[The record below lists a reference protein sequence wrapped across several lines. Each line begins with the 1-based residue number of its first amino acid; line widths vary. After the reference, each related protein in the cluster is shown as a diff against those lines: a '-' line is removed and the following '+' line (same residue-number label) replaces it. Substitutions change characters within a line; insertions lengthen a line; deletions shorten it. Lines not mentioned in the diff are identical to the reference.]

1 MKKCLKILYTLI
13 ACAVMPFVFCAC
25 TNNNDNLIKVTKISL
40 NKDAITLVMDGDK
53 SSTDEFTVSFEPAN
67 ANQIDVEFA
76 QYDKDLIEISQKRNS
91 SDTFVVKAKTLSE
104 ESRSTIVVVRMKGNV
119 DVSCKIFVKVERKA
133 LSNLSVPTNIHYN
146 EEYSRVEWDACPQTV
161 EQGFDGYIAN
171 INGEEYITG
180 PEKRFIALSEEKF
193 GRGVQNEVKVKAISQ
208 IDDYNSDYSETYKFL
223 VLDDVK
229 NLSHSSDSSDCS
241 KGKVTW
247 DSVVGAAGYLY
258 KVNVQSPISLTKD
271 TLEYTQTFDQ
281 KGEYEIE
288 VTAVASN
295 IEDENGNVLC
305 YCFGSSSAK
314 LVVTKLSAPENFQY
328 KNLFTWDAVD
338 DADSYEIYEVKD
350 DNPDELLGSLKNI
363 SYKLSRDI
371 SVGAHRY
378 KVRAIG
384 NGKTT
389 VTSEFSALKTVN
401 KLATPTGLRVEDGVI
416 TWDKDPNAVTYQI
429 SFSGYYDG
437 QKYFDEFYEESRD
450 KNAFF
455 YIDQPDESEN
465 KITFKFGEKF
475 KGDYRIRVASVS
487 DAENTVDSNWTEEIY
502 VLKLNAPDKA
512 TFGVEENKIVWQ
524 AVANASA
531 YEIVLNVNG
540 EETIEKVYTNYY
552 NVSQDI
558 AKGEFSF
565 QIRSLGNTASG
576 ESNKYLNSDLSTVAY
591 AQKLEAPVLSVENGV
606 LVWNTIKNSSKYVLN
621 INSIDYDMGKQTK
634 FDFAGLEAKEYI
646 VKIKAVG
653 GNASTIGANNLVGSF
668 ESSYSVTRSLLK
680 LSAPTLSMQ
689 EGVLKSNSADEGAV
703 VILNP
708 VQKNEDGSL
717 SVTAYC
723 KGNTTD
729 LDGTKGYITSD
740 VSSTLTYFKAPNPSN
755 LKMENGTLIWDE
767 LESKYKGACF
777 KLTANI
783 QSGETTD
790 TVELVLSN
798 NNHSFDFSNSS
809 SGKYSVSIKVI
820 GTSSG
825 TTGNLVMSSG
835 QSNISFVILSKPEL
849 KVTDVQSVLNT
860 HKLDVLPGELYW
872 EKVTIDGNTALG
884 YNLQI
889 QNGSS
894 TITYDVGS
902 KTSFK
907 LPGEAGKYKISL
919 QAYGDGGQ
927 IINGEYSEPIEFEKL
942 KAPTNVKISSDG
954 VISWDSN
961 YTGNLLGIRAG
972 FYVELNGEKY
982 LPYDVDKFN
991 GASMVDMGNYIVNT
1005 KSVELNKL
1013 YNGNQNNF
1021 IQGEYRVRIVTIPL
1035 NMVFETPLGNIGHT
1049 TDLIS
1054 DASELLTFTK
1064 LEQPYGLKVDRNENN
1079 HYIVNWTK
1087 SLNGNVNGYELF
1099 IKEVG
1104 KEDSEAEIVKIS
1116 GVNSTSYD
1124 FTSNYLLAKG
1134 ITSGSYVV
1142 KVRTTSQA
1150 TNMVSSEYGEEVTLK
1165 LVDNI
1170 NLSIKDGQLAWTKI
1184 EGVTSYDF
1192 EFSIAGSKFNLML
1205 PSNVTSYAITLQ
1217 NDERFVA
1224 GEYSIKVRAI
1234 ADTTSNYGNIIYVDN
1249 YEFHDCGT
1257 FTKLETPTEMRVK
1270 NGKISFSSSD
1280 VPDYF
1285 NLYMTGSSKNTIKLE
1300 NDILDSSS
1308 KIATYELSEKYGAGS
1323 YSFTVQAMGDNNYL
1337 SSEVSNVITPNEVKK
1352 LEVTSLYLRDGIL
1365 NWNYVENS
1373 NGFQV
1378 EISGAKFYVYDSE
1391 NGDYVEE
1398 ATGKAF
1404 NIKVEGAVT
1413 ALDISRELTSTD
1425 DTKFMLEAGEYS
1437 VRIKSLG
1444 TDITFLNS
1452 NFTDYYR
1459 FIKLKQIEEVKIS
1472 DGKLS
1477 WKKLQSVDAPNKI
1490 ALYVKFDGESEFR
1503 KPVIL
1508 DGNVNEFDFAGINYP
1523 AQNGYQVYLQV
1534 IGDTKLS
1541 VTGNRLGYIC
1551 GSPSDTL
1558 TNIEKLNSP
1567 QDVRIAYE
1575 KDSIGKLQFSV
1586 HPKASEAYFGEEA
1599 KKYLLGVTIKN
1610 GDKEKTLDDIII
1622 ASNEYSLT
1630 SENLG
1635 NIDLSAGVELILK
1648 VKNLGLNDYINSDF
1662 SSGLTIVIPQS
1673 PKLNVVC
1680 DEKNRFTGKVT
1691 WQEVKFGDFE
1701 TNYILEYQ
1709 FLSNDDATNLGIKSL
1724 NEITDEVWS
1733 NEKVKLVKIQ
1743 SLTKNI
1749 YYINSK
1755 GYYRFRVYSSI
1766 VIGSN
1771 SQITSPEQEY
1781 SLAYG
1786 YTLFNGGSGEEN
1798 NPFVI
1803 DSVETFNFIRYNV
1816 TAHYKLVNNID
1827 FEGGLIYDIG
1837 SEEEKFIG
1845 SFDGQNYILSNINI
1859 YDVAENSSIFD
1870 YVGTSGVIKNV
1881 IVQNIKISNGTN
1893 VGGIVGINE
1902 GEIRNVKVGAKL
1914 EQVIDEDLSTETEK
1928 VYKTVYSYDG
1938 FSSISPYASSNSQ
1951 VACGGIVGY
1960 NKGTVVNCDNYA
1972 IVAPRNNNQ
1981 EVRSGGI
1988 AGQNEKGTVKYS
2000 YNHNNVGGQDKNTIY
2015 SNMSGGI
2022 VGFNNAGTINNCGN
2036 FGNVFAKSRNESK
2049 MNQGAFAGGI
2059 SAYNNR
2065 GSITN
2070 CFNDNSNRVYTLDG
2084 IKSATEIYALTTFSS
2099 MDIFVGG
2106 IAGYNEN
2113 GSQIQ
2118 SCYSISNIQ
2127 FSLGGTS
2134 ATANLGG
2141 IIGQNKFVY
2150 MDLGL
2155 GLRCYALS
2163 ESQVVSA
2170 GTTFQE
2176 HADVVAYDSQKLSDF
2191 VSNLSKQLKVTNI
2204 SEIKYE

>member
-1 MKKCLKILYTLI
+1 MKKYLKILYTFI

-25 TNNNDNLIKVTKISL
+25 RNNDGNIIKVSKINL

-76 QYDKDLIEISQKRNS
+76 QYDQDLIEISQKRNS

-119 DVSCKIFVKVERKA
+119 DVSCKIFVEVTRKA

-146 EEYSRVEWDACPQTV
+146 EEYSRVEWDACSQTV
-161 EQGFDGYIAN
+161 EQGFNGYIVN
-171 INGEEYITG
+171 INGEEYITS
-180 PEKRFIALSEEKF
+180 PEKNFIALSEEKF
-193 GRGVQNEVKVKAISQ
+193 GKGFQNEVKVKAISQ
-208 IDDYNSDYSETYKFL
+208 IDDYNSDYSKAYNFL

-229 NLSHSSDSSDCS
+229 NLSHSN
-241 KGKVTW
+241 GKVTW
-247 DSVVGAAGYLY
+247 DSVVGAVSYLY

-295 IEDENGNVLC
+295 IVDEEGNILC

-328 KNLFTWDAVD
+328 KNLFTWDAVH

-350 DNPDELLGSLKNI
+350 DNTEVLLGSLKNI

-384 NGKTT
+384 NGKSTI
-389 VTSEFSALKTVN
+389 TSDFSALKTVN

-455 YIDQPDESEN
+455 YIEQPDESEN

-502 VLKLNAPDKA
+502 VLKLNSPDKA

-606 LVWNTIKNSSKYVLN
+606 LIWNTIKNSSKFVLN
-621 INSIDYDMGKQTK
+621 INNVDYDMGKQTK
-634 FDFAGLEAKEYI
+634 FDFAGLDAKEYI

-653 GNASTIGANNLVGSF
+653 GNASTIGANNLIGSF
-668 ESSYSVTRSLLK
+668 ESSYSVVRSLLK

-689 EGVLKSNSADEGAV
+689 EGELKSNSTDENAII
-703 VILNP
+703 ILNP
-708 VQKNEDGSL
+708 IKQNQDGSL
-717 SVTAYC
+717 SVTAYSQ
-723 KGNTTD
+723 GNTTD
-729 LDGTKGYITSD
+729 LDGVKGYITSD
-740 VSSTLTYFKAPNPSN
+740 VSNTLTYFKAPDPQN
-755 LKMENGTLIWDE
+755 LKVENGVLVWDE
-767 LESKYKGACF
+767 LESKYDGAYF
-777 KLTANI
+777 KMTIDAQI
-783 QSGETTD
+783 DGSQTTQ
-790 TVELVLSN
+790 EMEFKN
-798 NNHSFDFSNSS
+798 NSHSLDFSTSS
-809 SGKYSVSIKVI
+809 SGVYSVTLKVI

-835 QSNISFVILSKPEL
+835 QSYISFVILPQPKI
-849 KVTDVQSVLNT
+849 KVTDVQSVINSQ
-860 HKLDVLPGELYW
+860 KLDVLPGELYW
-872 EKVTIDGNTALG
+872 EKVSIDGNTALG

-889 QNGSS
+889 QKGS
-894 TITYDVGS
+894 TTKTYDLGS
-902 KTSFK
+902 KTSFSV
-907 LPGEAGKYKISL
+907 PGDAGKYKISL
-919 QAYGDGGQ
+919 QAYGDGGR
-927 IINGEYSEPIEFEKL
+927 IINGKFSEPVEFEKL

-954 VISWDSN
+954 VISWSSD
-961 YTGNLLGIRAG
+961 YTGSLANIRAG

-982 LPYDVDKFN
+982 LPYDMEKFN
-991 GASMVDMGNYIVNT
+991 GASEVDMGNYIVST

-1013 YNGNQNNF
+1013 YNGNATNF
-1021 IQGEYRVRIVTIPL
+1021 IQGEYKLRIVTIPL
-1035 NMVFETPLGNIGHT
+1035 NMEFNVPLLGKIGHT

-1054 DASELLTFTK
+1054 NASEFLTFTK
-1064 LEQPYGLKVDRNENN
+1064 LEQPYGLKVDRDANN
-1079 HYIVNWTK
+1079 HYIINWTK
-1087 SLNGNVNGYELF
+1087 SLNSNVSGYELL
-1099 IKEVG
+1099 IKEAD
-1104 KEDSEAEIVKIS
+1104 KEDSEGETITIN
-1116 GVNSTSYD
+1116 GVNNTSYD
-1124 FTSNYLLAKG
+1124 FTNDYLLAKA
-1134 ITSGSYVV
+1134 ITSGNYVV
-1142 KVRTTSQA
+1142 KVRAISATT
-1150 TNMVSSEYGEEVTLK
+1150 NIINSEFGEEITLK
-1165 LVDNI
+1165 LAENI
-1170 NLSIKDGQLAWTKI
+1170 DLSIKDGELAWAKI
-1184 EGVTSYDF
+1184 EGAKEYIF
-1192 EFSIAGSKFNLML
+1192 EFSIAGNRFNKTL
-1205 PSNVTSYAITLQ
+1205 PANVTSYAVTLQ

-1224 GEYSIKVRAI
+1224 GEYSIKVRVV
-1234 ADTTSNYGNIIYVDN
+1234 ADETSNYADVIYLDN
-1249 YEFHDCGT
+1249 YEFYDCGT
-1257 FTKLETPTEMRVK
+1257 FTKLETPFDMKVK
-1270 NGKISFSSSD
+1270 NGKIIFNSNSE
-1280 VPDYF
+1280 PDYF
-1285 NLYMTGSSKNTIKLE
+1285 NLYMTGDAKTTIKLGKE
-1300 NDILDSSS
+1300 ILDTSS
-1308 KIATYELSEKYGAGS
+1308 KIALYELSEKYGAGS
-1323 YSFTVQAMGDNNYL
+1323 YSFTVQAMGDDNYL
-1337 SSEVSNVITPNEVKK
+1337 SSEISDSITPNEVKK
-1352 LEVTSLYLRDGIL
+1352 LKETTPYLKDGIL

-1378 EISGAKFYVYDSE
+1378 EISGAKFYIYDSE
-1391 NGDYVEE
+1391 SGEYTEE
-1398 ATGKAF
+1398 ATGNAF
-1404 NIKVEGAVT
+1404 SINVEGGVT
-1413 ALDISRELTSTD
+1413 ALDISKELTSID
-1425 DTKFMLEAGEYS
+1425 GTKFMLEAGEYS

-1444 TDITFLNS
+1444 TDKTFLNS
-1452 NFTDYYR
+1452 NFTNYYR
-1459 FIKLKQIEEVKIS
+1459 FIKLKQIEDVQIL
-1472 DGKLS
+1472 DGKLT
-1477 WKKLQSVDAPNKI
+1477 WKKLQAVDTPNKI
-1490 ALYVKFDGESEFR
+1490 ALYIKFDGESEFR

-1508 DGNVNEFDFAGINYP
+1508 DSGESEFDFAGINYP
-1523 AQNGYQVYLQV
+1523 AKNGYQAYLQI

-1551 GSPSDTL
+1551 GTPSITL
-1558 TNIEKLNSP
+1558 TSIEKLNCP

-1575 KDSIGKLQFSV
+1575 QDTIGKLKFSA
-1586 HPKASEAYFGEEA
+1586 HPKIGEPNFGEDA
-1599 KKYLLGVTIKN
+1599 QKYLLSVTVKN
-1610 GDKEKTLDDIII
+1610 GNKEEILDDIILT
-1622 ASNEYSLT
+1622 ANEYVLT

-1635 NIDLSAGVELILK
+1635 NINLESGVELIFK

-1662 SSGLTIVIPQS
+1662 SSSLTIVIPQS
-1673 PKLNVVC
+1673 PELNVVC

-1691 WQEVKFGDFE
+1691 WQDVKFGDFE

-1724 NEITDEVWS
+1724 DDITDKTWT
-1733 NEKVKLVKIQ
+1733 NEKIQTVLVP
-1743 SLTKNI
+1743 SLTKNL
-1749 YYINSK
+1749 YYINAR

-1766 VIGSN
+1766 VIDTN
-1771 SQITSPEQEY
+1771 SQITSPEQQY
-1781 SLAYG
+1781 STAYG
-1786 YTLFNGGSGEEN
+1786 YTLFNGGSGEES

-1803 DSVETFNFIRYNV
+1803 DSMETFNFIRYNV

-1827 FEGGLIYDIG
+1827 FENGVIYNIG
-1837 SEEEKFIG
+1837 SENEKFTG
-1845 SFDGQNYILSNINI
+1845 SFDGQNLILKNIYL
-1859 YDVAENSSIFD
+1859 YDVADYSSIFD

-1881 IVQNIKISNGTN
+1881 IIQNIKISNGAN

-1902 GEIRNVKVGAKL
+1902 GTVKNIVVGGVVDA
-1914 EQVIDEDLSTETEK
+1914 QLSTEE
-1928 VYKTVYSYDG
+1928 KTVYSYDG
-1938 FSSISPYASSNSQ
+1938 ISSISPYSSSSNV

-1972 IVAPRNNNQ
+1972 VVAPRNDNQ

-1988 AGQNEKGTVKYS
+1988 VGQNEKGIVKFS
-2000 YNHNNVGGQDKNTIY
+2000 YNHNNIGGQSKDTIY

-2022 VGFNNAGTINNCGN
+2022 VGFNNVGTIKNCGN

-2059 SAYNNR
+2059 CAYNNR
-2065 GSITN
+2065 GIVTN
-2070 CFNDNSNRVYTLDG
+2070 CFNDNSNGVYELSEQNR
-2084 IKSATEIYALTTFSS
+2084 IASATHIYAYTTFSS

-2106 IAGYNEN
+2106 LVGYNEN
-2113 GSQIQ
+2113 GSKIQ
-2118 SCYSISNIQ
+2118 TSYSISNVQ
-2127 FSLGGTS
+2127 YNLGGTS
-2134 ATANLGG
+2134 ANAHIGG
-2141 IIGQNKFVY
+2141 VVGLNNAVY

-2163 ESQVVSA
+2163 ESQVESA
-2170 GTTFQE
+2170 GETFQ
-2176 HADVVAYDSQKLSDF
+2176 ANANVYAYNYLNFNSF
-2191 VSNLSKQLKVTNI
+2191 VDALANALGVTTI